1 MSIHI
6 RFRVGLSGYRRY
18 KYAPESTRFSNL
30 SEKDTYMC
38 TIYIELTRKLHL
50 PKTEESSS
58 WHCMKKEKKQVF
70 IPFAPVHLYIVI
82 LSAFPFHK
90 PVLLTNRC
98 DGLITINS
106 LHEFNK
112 STIGKQIFSFSK
124 IIHVTRSM
132 HTSEAR

>member
-58 WHCMKKEKKQVF
+58 WHCMKKEKKNKYSY
-70 IPFAPVHLYIVI
+70 LLL
-82 LSAFPFHK
+82 LSTFTLSFFLLFPFINLSSS
-90 PVLLTNRC
+90 PTGVMVWSLLTPC
-98 DGLITINS
+98 MSLIEAPLAS
-106 LHEFNK
+106 KYSVSQK
-112 STIGKQIFSFSK
+112 SNMWLEVCIRVK
-124 IIHVTRSM
+124 
-132 HTSEAR
+132 